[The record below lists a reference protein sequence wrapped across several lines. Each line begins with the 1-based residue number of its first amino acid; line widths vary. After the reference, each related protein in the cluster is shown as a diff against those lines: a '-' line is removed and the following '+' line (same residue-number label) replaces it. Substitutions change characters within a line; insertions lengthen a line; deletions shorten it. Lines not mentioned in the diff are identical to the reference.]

1 VIIHSRGRSWPIP
14 EFNMSPH
21 DLAKHLHNIH
31 TKTDA
36 YRLDLPQVIEG
47 IGDAYI
53 TIDPE
58 NDTRYPS
65 SNLNA
70 VHFLGCTSSVT
81 SEDVREAVGLFE
93 DTGCPRF
100 YF

>member
-1 VIIHSRGRSWPIP
+1 
-14 EFNMSPH
+14 MSPH

-31 TKTDA
+31 TKTVA

-53 TIDPE
+53 TLDPE

-65 SNLNA
+65 STLNA

-81 SEDVREAVGLFE
+81 SEDVREAVALFE